1 MSDTLTLATQKKQ
14 ALVDA
19 KIFEQSHVQRTEQE
33 RMRVRQ
39 GIIEFEQALTKV
51 PGAVLGDS
59 MPLRHSFADG
69 CYVREILVPKNT
81 LVVGKIHKHSHP
93 RFLLRGE
100 ALVFTE
106 HTGWRYFRAPSY
118 VISQSGRKSIFFAL
132 EDTIVVTVH
141 VTDETDL
148 EKIEDF
154 VIAKTYDDYE
164 TFKKEQLA
172 LMEPAI

>member
-1 MSDTLTLATQKKQ
+1 MSTDVIREPTI
-14 ALVDA
+14 ALDDVRRQQ
-19 KIFEQSHVQRTEQE
+19 I
-33 RMRVRQ
+33 RQ
-39 GIIEFEQALTKV
+39 GIVEFEQALARV
-51 PGAVLGDS
+51 PGAAIGDS

-81 LVVGKIHKHSHP
+81 LVVGKIHKHNHP

-106 HTGWRYFRAPSY
+106 HTGWRYFIAPSY
-118 VISQSGRKSIFFAL
+118 VISQAGRKSIFYAI
-132 EDTIVVTVH
+132 EDTVVVTVH

-164 TFKKEQLA
+164 AFKKEQLV
-172 LMEPAI
+172 LVEPVI